1 MRLNNPVSITKKD
14 QATSPS
20 DRATLLCG
28 LARGQEEAGE
38 FEAARATLSEFWQ
51 RVGDRPKLEGL
62 DAAAR
67 AELLLRVGALSGW
80 IGSARQIPGAQ
91 EVAKDLITES
101 GRIFEELELLE
112 RVAEART
119 DLAICYWRAGAFDEA
134 RITLDDALTQLGSL
148 ESEQRLRILLN
159 KAIVEK
165 VSNRY
170 DDAMRLHREAAPL
183 FDASHNDALKGK
195 FHNEYAQVLKN
206 IGLAERREDY
216 IDRAL
221 IEFSAARV
229 HFEQAGHKRFQ
240 GRVENNEGFL
250 FARLGRF
257 TEAHEHLNRARLL
270 FANLK
275 DQGSVAEVDDTRAR
289 TFLAQARNEEAEAV
303 ARGAVKN
310 LAEGDEQSLVVG
322 VLTTHATA
330 LARLGRNKE
339 ALSELVRAMNIADQ
353 SGDPDSGG
361 IAALT
366 VMEELSLIVSPG
378 DLHQYYWKA
387 ETNLAQSQHPGI
399 QFRLGECARRVL
411 TVAGTREDENRDQD
425 PQKLVQFQNGNGHD
439 QTQLGI
445 EAFASSEAFLNG
457 SLEEEVLRYEGGLI
471 KKALEVSAGSVTR
484 AARMLGI
491 THQGLAF
498 ILNGRQRNLL
508 SVRSPI
514 KPRRRSIIRYR

>member
-1 MRLNNPVSITKKD
+1 MRLNNPISIEKKD
-14 QATSPS
+14 QATSHS
-20 DRATLLCG
+20 ERASSLCA
-28 LARGQEEAGE
+28 LAKGQEEAGE
-38 FEAARATLSEFWQ
+38 FEAARATLNEYWQ

-62 DAAAR
+62 DDSAR
-67 AELLLRVGALSGW
+67 AEVLLRVGALSGW
-80 IGSARQIPGAQ
+80 IGSARQIPGSQ

-101 GRIFEELELLE
+101 ARIFEELALPE
-112 RVAEART
+112 RVVEART

-134 RITLDDALTQLGSL
+134 RITLDDALMRLGNL

-170 DDAMRLHREAAPL
+170 DDALRLHREAAPL
-183 FDASHNDALKGK
+183 FDASRNDALKGK

-206 IGLAERREDY
+206 IGLAEQREDY
-216 IDRAL
+216 IDGAL
-221 IEFSAARV
+221 IEFSAARI

-257 TEAHEHLNRARLL
+257 KDAHEHLNRARLL
-270 FANLK
+270 FVNLK
-275 DQGSVAEVDDTRAR
+275 DKGSVAEVDDTRAK
-289 TFLAQARNEEAEAV
+289 TFLAQARNDEAEVV
-303 ARGAVKN
+303 ARGAVKI
-310 LAEGDEQSLVVG
+310 LTEGDEQSLIVG
-322 VLTTHATA
+322 VMTTHATA
-330 LARLGRNKE
+330 LARLGRDKE
-339 ALSELVRAMNIADQ
+339 ALSALLRAMNMADQ
-353 SGDPDSGG
+353 AGDPDSGG

-366 VMEELSLIVSPG
+366 VMEELSSVVSQG
-378 DLHQYYWKA
+378 DLRRYYWKA
-387 ETNLAQSQHPGI
+387 ETSLVHSQHPGI
-399 QFRLGECARRVL
+399 KFRLGECARKILAVE
-411 TVAGTREDENRDQD
+411 GTREDENKEEKRT
-425 PQKLVQFQNGNGHD
+425 LVHSQNGNR
-439 QTQLGI
+439 QNQPQLGI
-445 EAFASSEAFLNG
+445 EGFASTEVLLAC

-471 KKALEVSAGSVTR
+471 KNALEVSGGSVTR